1 MKSEHMI
8 QQARTIFLHLKKEE
22 RKSINPYASFAD
34 QMIALINNGQVSSK
48 ADVIR
53 FTRLSYPRP
62 RMNRQ
67 WRTFGNILEK
77 DLRQLNKDSLLYFF
91 GYLKRLLTIE
101 GKRESEEKKK
111 NSKGFHREDRFNKRR
126 HRGFHDKSYTKRR

>member
-1 MKSEHMI
+1 MKRQE
-8 QQARTIFLHLKKEE
+8 KK
-22 RKSINPYASFAD
+22 SVNPYASFAD

-53 FTRLSYPRP
+53 FTRLGYPRP

-67 WRTFGNILEK
+67 WRNFGNILEK
-77 DLRQLNKDSLLYFF
+77 NLRQLNKDSLLYFF

-101 GKRESEEKKK
+101 GKRESEERKK
-111 NSKGFHREDRFNKRR
+111 NSKGFPREDRFNKRR
-126 HRGFHDKSYTKRR
+126 HQRHRR

>member
-1 MKSEHMI
+1 MKSEYII
-8 QQARTIFLHLKKEE
+8 QEARTIFLHLKREE
-22 RKSINPYASFAD
+22 RKSVNPYASFAD

-53 FTRLSYPRP
+53 FIRLSYPRP

-101 GKRESEEKKK
+101 GKREFEERKKS
-111 NSKGFHREDRFNKRR
+111 SKGFHREDRFNKRR
-126 HRGFHDKSYTKRR
+126 HQRQKR

>member
-1 MKSEHMI
+1 MKSEYI
-8 QQARTIFLHLKKEE
+8 LQQARTIFFQLKRQEK
-22 RKSINPYASFAD
+22 KSVNPYASFAD

-48 ADVIR
+48 ADVMR

-67 WRTFGNILEK
+67 WRNFGKILEK

-101 GKRESEEKKK
+101 GKREFEERKK

-126 HRGFHDKSYTKRR
+126 HRGFS